1 MFNDFADGYISELI
15 APAEVNL
22 SQVVAIGGKL
32 QHRTVC
38 QASSFSEIECSNGG
52 TCHFVYDCS
61 HIEVVAL
68 GECQFLHFWAEYA
81 CK

>member
-1 MFNDFADGYISELI
+1 VLKSDILLKGSISERFYAIESDSFQGGTVFNDFADGYICQLI

-38 QASSFSEIECSNGG
+38 
-52 TCHFVYDCS
+52 
-61 HIEVVAL
+61 
-68 GECQFLHFWAEYA
+68 
-81 CK
+81 